1 MIELI
6 LTNTLDSAP
15 ILEKLK
21 SSTAS
26 SKKHMLFV
34 PDRFSLS
41 YQKAVLEYLNIKGTF
56 DIEVTSFPRL
66 ANQLLKGKSRL
77 LDKQSEIMLLRK
89 VIEDNKSNLLCFSK
103 LGKSAD
109 FANDMYAAISQIR
122 NSNIAVEKMA
132 QAIGDLPE
140 RIANKT
146 KDIVTIYKDY
156 VEFLQ
161 EGYSDGTSKLQ
172 ALADLIYQGTLNDY
186 NIYISDFMSFSS
198 VEYEIIKALMLNSLN
213 LSICLVYSQGGN
225 SQVFPYEVKSRLLSI
240 AEDCGIGVKIS
251 HVEQKLTGDA
261 LLIHKGLYGYKK
273 IAGERDGRMSVVACS
288 DVAQEI
294 KTVAREINYSVRKEG
309 ARYKDIAIVCCDFEN
324 YAPYI
329 KNVFDNFGIPFYAD
343 IKQPLSAQTIAKLI
357 TSAIRVVAEDFASS
371 QVAEYA
377 KHPFVTSDYNEACIF
392 ENYCL
397 KYGIEYTRFLSPFTI
412 GEESVKEVAEKVRK
426 RVISTLASISKD
438 EKSAKDF
445 ALSIESF
452 IRDCEAESKIE
463 SLAERQSLDGYEE
476 LSSITLQS
484 SRKIQSL
491 LNSIKAMLGE
501 SVMTLDEF
509 YGIFTTAVES
519 VEMSNIPLYSDC
531 VFIGESSESRYENI
545 DYMYVIGASAGKF
558 PPEHNDTGIVSE
570 REYVAWGKLGIDVQ
584 PDCRRRNSKERL
596 NTLMMLTRARKRLRI
611 SYSNSG
617 SGGEL
622 LQPSS
627 TVQYLCDLLGI
638 TPQLADAPTREW
650 NKEDFAKYV
659 SSKDNVTQELL
670 SLDWLIRNGGLESNE
685 VALQVEDVLYA
696 LACEEKGKE
705 QIDALLGGVVEESS
719 IDGVGDVMFNGN
731 HTSVS
736 QFEKYFKCPFLH
748 FNENVLKLKT
758 REVSSLE
765 VKDTGIL
772 LHATLEKYFRLSD
785 CADKS
790 EEDIEQVVTK
800 LFLEAVEENPDYAVM
815 LQDKNHA
822 LTLKQLTSQAV
833 YVVKNLVKNMQVT
846 KFRPYKLEASF
857 GVSYPYP
864 RDLKGMEINN
874 GYRSLSFEGVIDR
887 IDKYK
892 DRAIIIDYK
901 SKYNIEFTPSNVLY
915 GDRIQLF
922 VYLNALRRNGDI
934 TPQGVFYLLMNN
946 RFVRSGSKSGKRFMH
961 RGFVNCE
968 EEYLADLDEGFEQGT
983 SYASDVYPIKRKV
996 NKEGDVEYAGQENGE
1011 IIDGKGFEALC
1022 EYVMRLTT
1030 KSAREIEE
1038 GYIAKSPLNVGGE
1051 EVVKACK
1058 YCNYSGICSRSNVKV
1073 RNVKAVDIQEFSSI
1087 TGGDKCQR

>member
-89 VIEDNKSNLLCFSK
+89 VIEDNKENLLCFNK
-103 LGKSAD
+103 IGRSAD
-109 FANDMYAAISQIR
+109 FVGDMYAAISQIR
-122 NSNIAVEKMA
+122 NSNIPVEKMA
-132 QAIGDLPE
+132 QAVGDLPE

-161 EGYSDGTSKLQ
+161 EGYTDGTSKLQ
-172 ALADLIYQGTLNDY
+172 ALADLIYSGILNDY

-198 VEYEIIKALMLNSLN
+198 VEYEIIKALALNSLN
-213 LSICLVYSQGGN
+213 LTICLVDSQNGN
-225 SQVFPYEVKSRLLSI
+225 SQVFPYEVKARLSSI
-240 AEDCGIGVKIS
+240 AEECGLGLKIS
-251 HVEQKLTGDA
+251 HVEQELTGDA
-261 LLIHKGLYGYKK
+261 LLVYKGLYGYKK
-273 IAGERDGRMSVVACS
+273 IKGERDGRMSIVACQ
-288 DVAQEI
+288 DVSQEI
-294 KTVAREINYSVRKEG
+294 KSVAREINYFVRKG
-309 ARYKDIAIVCCDFEN
+309 ARYKDFAIVCCDFAS

-343 IKQPLSAQTIAKLI
+343 IKQPLSAQSITKLI
-357 TSAIRVVAEDFASS
+357 ASAIRVVNEDFA
-371 QVAEYA
+371 QFEVVEYA

-397 KYGIEYTRFLSPFTI
+397 KYGIEYTRFLSPFSI
-412 GEESVKEVAEKVRK
+412 GDEGAREVAEKVRQ
-426 RVISTLASISKD
+426 RVVGSLASINKT

-445 ALSIESF
+445 ADSIENF
-452 IRDCEAESKIE
+452 LKDCDAEKALE
-463 SLAERQSLDGYEE
+463 SLAEKQSLNGYEE

-484 SRKIQSL
+484 ARKIGSI
-491 LNSIKAMLGE
+491 LNQCKAMLGE
-501 SVMTLDEF
+501 SVMSLDEF
-509 YGIFTTAVES
+509 YGILSTAIDS

-545 DYMYVIGASAGKF
+545 DYMYVIGATAGKF
-558 PPEHNDTGIVSE
+558 PPEHSDTGIVSE

-596 NTLMMLTRARKRLRI
+596 NTLMMLTRARKKLRI
-611 SYSNSG
+611 SYSASG

-622 LQPSS
+622 TQPSS
-627 TVQYLCDLLGI
+627 TIQYLCDLLDI
-638 TPQLADAPTREW
+638 TPQVADMPTRDW
-650 NKEDFAKYV
+650 DKEDFAKYV
-659 SSKDNVTQELL
+659 SSKGNVTQELL
-670 SLDWLIRNGGLESNE
+670 SLNSLIKNGGLESND
-685 VALQVEDVLYA
+685 VALQVEDILYA

-705 QIDALLGGVVEESS
+705 QVDALLYGKGEEDV
-719 IDGVGDVMFNGN
+719 INGVGDVMFNGN
-731 HTSVS
+731 RTSVS

-758 REVSSLE
+758 REINGLE

-772 LHATLEKYFRLSD
+772 LHATLEKYFRLPD
-785 CADKS
+785 CAQKS
-790 EEDIEQVVTK
+790 EVQIEQVVSE
-800 LFLEAVEENPDYAVM
+800 LFLEAVGENDDYKIM
-815 LQDKNHA
+815 LKDPSHA

-846 KFRPYKLEASF
+846 KFRPYMLEASF
-857 GVSYPYP
+857 GANPHYHQ
-864 RDLKGMEINN
+864 LKGMQINN
-874 GYRSLSFEGVIDR
+874 GYRDLSFEGVIDR
-887 IDKYK
+887 IDKYE
-892 DRAIIIDYK
+892 DRAIIVDYK
-901 SKYNIEFTPSNVLY
+901 SKYNIEFTPSNILY

-961 RGFVNCE
+961 RGFVNCDE
-968 EEYLADLDEGFEQGT
+968 DYLEDLDEGFEQDA
-983 SYASDVYPIKRKV
+983 SFASDVYPIKRKV
-996 NKEGDVEYAGQENGE
+996 NKEGEVAYSGQENGE
-1011 IIDGKGFEALC
+1011 ILDGQEFSDVC
-1022 EYVMRLTT
+1022 DYVMRLTT
-1030 KSAREIEE
+1030 KSAKEIEE
-1038 GYIAKSPLNVGGE
+1038 GYIAKSPLNIGGE
-1051 EVVKACK
+1051 EDVKACR
-1058 YCNYSGICSRSNVKV
+1058 YCNYSSVCSRSRVKV
-1073 RNVKAVDIQEFSSI
+1073 RNVKSVNMQEFTNA
-1087 TGGDKCQR
+1087 TGVDKCQR